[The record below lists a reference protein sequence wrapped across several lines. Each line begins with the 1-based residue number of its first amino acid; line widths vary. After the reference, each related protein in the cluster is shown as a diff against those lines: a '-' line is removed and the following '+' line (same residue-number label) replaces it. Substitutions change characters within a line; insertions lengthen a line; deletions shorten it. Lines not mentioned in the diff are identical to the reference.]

1 MKEYNREDEDD
12 FYEYNNINEEKFG
25 QSPDF
30 NQNKIISPFRSNENS
45 PKTDNIIEPKK
56 EPNNYINN
64 NNNFIIKN
72 KIFSSFDNT
81 INDNLQFIRYPLN
94 DEQKKFL
101 TPRNSTI
108 LYKLLD
114 FFFNW

>member
-25 QSPDF
+25 QSSEF
-30 NQNKIISPFRSNENS
+30 NQNQIISPFRSNENS
-45 PKTDNIIEPKK
+45 PKINNTIESK
-56 EPNNYINN
+56 EEANKYINN
-64 NNNFIIKN
+64 NNFIMKN
-72 KIFSSFDNT
+72 KIFSSFDN
-81 INDNLQFIRYPLN
+81 INDNNLQFIRYPLN
-94 DEQKKFL
+94 DEQKKYL

-108 LYKLLD
+108 FYKLLD